1 MGMLLL
7 SAVFLGLLSLFEGYF
22 DRPLEDFAKY
32 AYLVVFVATLLSSA
46 TIILPAPGVA
56 IMMVAAT
63 EWDPVWVAL
72 SASVGG
78 TLGEISAYYV
88 GLWGRKV
95 ISREH
100 SGAYR
105 KAEGWMRKYGWV
117 TLAVFSFMPVLI
129 FDLVGIIA
137 GALRLPM
144 WKFLL
149 ATYAGRLPR
158 SLIEVYVGFQA
169 LPFVFPFLFD

>member
-1 MGMLLL
+1 
-7 SAVFLGLLSLFEGYF
+7 
-22 DRPLEDFAKY
+22 
-32 AYLVVFVATLLSSA
+32 
-46 TIILPAPGVA
+46 
-56 IMMVAAT
+56 
-63 EWDPVWVAL
+63 
-72 SASVGG
+72 
-78 TLGEISAYYV
+78 
-88 GLWGRKV
+88 
-95 ISREH
+95 
-100 SGAYR
+100 
-105 KAEGWMRKYGWV
+105 V